1 MSILNRWTILLAI
14 FLAAWLV
21 IAPACGGDDDD
32 DGDNGGDDTPSAQ
45 QTVPAGSGEYEFVLT
60 EAPDD
65 AAPPEEQEITVNLRG
80 EPDTI
85 DPQKTSFSDSIT
97 VERLIFAGLITF
109 DDDLNLVPVIATE
122 VPTQENGG
130 ISADGLTYTF
140 KLRTDAKWTDGQTV
154 TANDF
159 EYGIKRLFNP
169 TLGAYYASLYTDIVG
184 AAESLEATDP
194 TEEQIATAAEAIG
207 VNAIDDTTLE
217 IKLSQPVATFAQR
230 MALHGVLPVRE
241 DIVTANPDDWTE
253 PDNIVSNGPYRL
265 TEWAHEDHFTLEA
278 NPDFF
283 LGAPVLKKITMIMQP
298 DTNVALAAYDA
309 GELDT
314 SQVPPAAVNDVR
326 GRAADEL
333 QEGNTLVTFA
343 VMMNNARPPFDDVNV
358 RKALASALDR
368 DAYVTAI
375 HQGIG
380 VPAITWMPEGIPG
393 HDPEVGIAFDAEQA
407 RQYLADSEKYP
418 NGEGIPTLTFMAADD
433 TTNQLIAEYV
443 KAQLDEVLGL
453 NVEIEILESS
463 AYEGRFNN
471 NEYQMAYSGW
481 GADYPDPDNWIP
493 AHFHSEASLNHYE
506 YVNAE
511 VDRLIEEAAAELDNE
526 ARIQLYQDA
535 QRIILV
541 DDAAIA
547 PLEVDAVF
555 HLVKP
560 YVEGFRRHPL
570 DAQIVGDYSYARMY
584 VSD

>member
-1 MSILNRWTILLAI
+1 MRFLNRWTILLAI
-14 FLAAWLV
+14 FIAAWTA
-21 IAPACGGDDDD
+21 IAPACGGGDDDD
-32 DGDNGGDDTPSAQ
+32 DNGGGNTPSAQ
-45 QTVPAGSGEYEFVLT
+45 QTVPAGDDEYQFILT

-65 AAPPEEQEITVNLRG
+65 AAPPEQQELTVNLRG

-85 DPQKTSFSDSIT
+85 DPQKTSFSDSIS

-140 KLRTDAKWTDGQTV
+140 NLRTDAKWTDGQTV

-159 EYGIKRLFNP
+159 EYAIRRLFNP

-184 AAESLEATDP
+184 AAASLEATDP

-217 IKLSQPVATFAQR
+217 IKLAQPVATFAQR
-230 MALHGVLPVRE
+230 MALHPVFPVRE

-253 PDNIVSNGPYRL
+253 AENIVTNGPFRL
-265 TEWAHEDHFTLEA
+265 TEWAHESQFTLEA

-283 LGAPVLKKITMIMQP
+283 LGEPVLQKITMIMQA
-298 DTNVALAAYDA
+298 DTNVALAAYDS

-326 GRAADEL
+326 GRAGDEL

-343 VMMNNARPPFDDVNV
+343 VMMNNGRPPFDDVNV
-358 RKALASALDR
+358 RKALAAALDR
-368 DAYVTAI
+368 DAYITAI
-375 HQGIG
+375 RQGVG
-380 VPAITWMPEGIPG
+380 VPSITWIPEGIPG

-418 NGEGIPTLTFMAADD
+418 NGEGISTLTFTAADD

-453 NVEIEILESS
+453 TVDIEILESS
-463 AYEGRFNN
+463 AYEERYNTE
-471 NEYQMAYSGW
+471 EYQMAFSGW

-493 AHFHSEASLNHYE
+493 SQFRSDASLNQYG
-506 YVNAE
+506 YSNPE
-511 VDRLIEEAAAELDNE
+511 VDRLIDQAAAELDND
-526 ARIQLYQDA
+526 ARIQLYEDA

-541 DDAAIA
+541 DDTAIA
-547 PLEVDAVF
+547 PLEVNAIF
-555 HLVKP
+555 HLVKSN
-560 YVEGFRRHPL
+560 VKGWRQHPL
-570 DAQIVGDYSYARMY
+570 DAQIPGDYSYGRVY
-584 VSD
+584 ISE